1 MDGWVDGREE
11 KQMNS
16 VTSGVTSSSLNLAS
30 VPEVSVLKLIP
41 GGSEQEEKYLRTMWL

>member
-1 MDGWVDGREE
+1 MN
-11 KQMNS
+11 NS

-41 GGSEQEEKYLRTMWL
+41 GGNEQGEKYLRTVWL